1 MAEEKK
7 NPSWFGKLINWFK
20 CLPGRIAT
28 AFKNMVAEL
37 RVVAWP
43 SRKKLISSTVTVL
56 LFMLFMGVVVGLLD
70 SGSFTAINALSDV
83 FTPKAAVTVPAE
95 GTETPVEGV
104 ETPVEGAQ
112 VPAEGAEAPAEGA
125 EAPVEGV
132 EAPVEGAEVPA
143 ETNEAPAE

>member
-37 RVVAWP
+37 HKVTWP
-43 SRKKLISSTVTVL
+43 SKKKLISSTITVL

-70 SGSFTAINALSDV
+70 SVSFTGINALSDV
-83 FTPKAAVTVPAE
+83 LTPKAAITEGAGDVDVTGE
-95 GTETPVEGV
+95 GDVNTTEGTEGSAVETETPVV
-104 ETPVEGAQ
+104 EDEAPVTET
-112 VPAEGAEAPAEGA
+112 EAPAEGA
-125 EAPVEGV
+125 
-132 EAPVEGAEVPA
+132 AE
-143 ETNEAPAE
+143 